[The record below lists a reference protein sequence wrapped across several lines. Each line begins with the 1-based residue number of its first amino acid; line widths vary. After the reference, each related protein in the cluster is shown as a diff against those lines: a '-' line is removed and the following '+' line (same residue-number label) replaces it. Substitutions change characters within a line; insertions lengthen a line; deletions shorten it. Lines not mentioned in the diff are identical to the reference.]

1 MNQYWR
7 RKIYFKILFFFFISC
22 RLLLRLEPVAG
33 ENEDEFSWTAREPET
48 LSSPFEMINFISN
61 KAKTNFTFCLRKYFC
76 MIFAETTF
84 FPKLV
89 LIFRLEGRQ
98 SHDTCLD
105 AFSAQIALRL
115 CTPWRIQFCSSLSTS
130 CKYICW
136 INIEESLKFAK
147 ELLKASFLSIQKPL
161 VGCWIK
167 TALPLEN
174 AQQLKTFNSA
184 LVSERAVEY

>member
-33 ENEDEFSWTAREPET
+33 ENEDEFSWTARVPET

-84 FPKLV
+84 FPQA
-89 LIFRLEGRQ
+89 R
-98 SHDTCLD
+98 SC
-105 AFSAQIALRL
+105 FSARGKTISWHMPRCIL
-115 CTPWRIQFCSSLSTS
+115 CTNCTS
-130 CKYICW
+130 IVHPLTHPILLLALDFLQIYLLNKYWGKFEVCQRVA
-136 INIEESLKFAK
+136 ESVF
-147 ELLKASFLSIQKPL
+147 P
-161 VGCWIK
+161 
-167 TALPLEN
+167 
-174 AQQLKTFNSA
+174 FNSEA
-184 LVSERAVEY
+184 SRRVLD